1 MKMNLPDVDNNTAD
15 EERRAVKRKMAM
27 SRCDVCDC
35 EEAKYRCPSCKKH
48 TCSLVC
54 VKRHKSVSGC
64 SGVRDQTA
72 FVSLSD
78 FREIHMLSDYRF
90 LEDSARLRQQSSRD
104 TVMTSGRQHPKQG
117 QWMIRKAK
125 AVKVT
130 LKLLPKVFSKHRENT
145 TVFIHRERR
154 FHWHLNIHFP
164 QSEAVYSERRPDNT
178 PLEQILHG
186 YIHPS
191 EADPV
196 RRQKLKLYVSSQQ
209 NIRVFL
215 KAELEQLNSLRYHE
229 LELNKTLQENLMYK
243 TIIEYP
249 ELFVVLD
256 QHSQQYHTPE
266 PDAPDEGTAS
276 ASSSPSETPAK
287 KKPRVSE
294 DEDLEDGELRSED
307 DEENQHHTQNKLAE
321 DAERTAGPPEEEH
334 KPSGESERAHDDD
347 DDDDEGQTDRP
358 RPS

>member
-1 MKMNLPDVDNNTAD
+1 MKIHFADMDNKHTAD
-15 EERRAVKRKMAM
+15 EERRTVKRKMAM
-27 SRCDVCDC
+27 SSCGVCDS

-54 VKRHKSVSGC
+54 VKQHKSVSGC

-72 FVSLSD
+72 FVPLSD

-104 TVMTSGRQHPKQG
+104 TVMSSGRQHPKQG

-125 AVKVT
+125 AVNVT

-154 FHWHLNIHFP
+154 FHWHLKIHFP
-164 QSEAVYSERRPDNT
+164 QSDAVYSERRPDNT
-178 PLEQILHG
+178 LLDQILHS

-215 KAELEQLNSLRYHE
+215 KAEQLKSLRYHE

-249 ELFVVLD
+249 EIFVVLD
-256 QHSQQYHTPE
+256 QHSQQYRTPE
-266 PDAPDEGTAS
+266 PDAPVEGAAS
-276 ASSSPSETPAK
+276 ANTSRSSSSPSETPVK
-287 KKPRVSE
+287 KKPRASE
-294 DEDLEDGELRSED
+294 DEDLEDGELRSDEE
-307 DEENQHHTQNKLAE
+307 EENQHHTQNKHTE
-321 DAERTAGPPEEEH
+321 DDEERTNGSKEQTAGPAEEELML
-334 KPSGESERAHDDD
+334 SGESER
-347 DDDDEGQTDRP
+347 G
-358 RPS
+358 

>member
-1 MKMNLPDVDNNTAD
+1 MKINLPDMDNKHTAD

-27 SRCDVCDC
+27 SSCDVCDC

-145 TVFIHRERR
+145 TIFINRERQ
-154 FHWHLNIHFP
+154 FHWHLKIHFP
-164 QSEAVYSERRPDNT
+164 QSDAVYSERRPDNT

-196 RRQKLKLYVSSQQ
+196 RLQKLKLYVSSQQ

-229 LELNKTLQENLMYK
+229 LELNKTLQENLMCK
-243 TIIEYP
+243 SIIEYP

-256 QHSQQYHTPE
+256 QHSQQYRTAE
-266 PDAPDEGTAS
+266 PDAPGEGAANIS
-276 ASSSPSETPAK
+276 RSSSCPSETAVQ
-287 KKPRVSE
+287 KKPRVS
-294 DEDLEDGELRSED
+294 EDLEDGELRSED
-307 DEENQHHTQNKLAE
+307 EDGEGGTQNKHTE
-321 DAERTAGPPEEEH
+321 DEEQKKSSNTEQTAGQTEEEQR
-334 KPSGESERAHDDD
+334 ESEMMMMMK
-347 DDDDEGQTDRP
+347 DRP
-358 RPS
+358 RQS